1 MRPPWHRVHPDTPS
15 AAHPSAA
22 VDAGPATRGHRDGP
36 PTGDLDQQRR
46 NTAAVA
52 AYSRLLTDARTPE
65 DLTAEDPTAGP
76 AGVVHVCG
84 IGPIPVAV
92 ALAAVPVDDARHRL
106 LLDPADQAA
115 LDDEATA
122 LAHLRE
128 VTAHTAD
135 AADARGDEEPM
146 PPPR

>member
-22 VDAGPATRGHRDGP
+22 VDAGPATRGPGDGP
-36 PTGDLDQQRR
+36 PAGDLDQRRR

-52 AYSRLLTDARTPE
+52 AYGRLLSGAHAPE
-65 DLTAEDPTAGP
+65 DPSADPTGD
-76 AGVVHVCG
+76 VHVCG
-84 IGPIPVAV
+84 IGLIPIAV

-106 LLDPADQAA
+106 LLDPDDQSAR
-115 LDDEATA
+115 DDEQLA
-122 LAHLRE
+122 LARLRE
-128 VTAHTAD
+128 VTAH
-135 AADARGDEEPM
+135 AADTDRARGDEGLA